1 MKAVLDTNCALEIA
15 LNKTDAVRLKQQGDR
30 SESYVGQIR
39 TGAGPGSSHPEFVNA
54 LWKYH
59 QFNQLSLSVCDQAM
73 ELLPV
78 LVETF
83 VPSQEI
89 YREAFVLT
97 RAQKSRAAYDMFY
110 LALARRED
118 AVLLT
123 LDGTLKKKPNA
134 PEFGSAKSVC
144 TLRPA
149 SASRI

>member
-1 MKAVLDTNCALEIA
+1 VKVVLDANCAVEIA
-15 LNKTDAVRLKQQGDR
+15 LNKPQGDR
-30 SESYVGQIR
+30 PKAMLDESEQVLAPDLLI
-39 TGAGPGSSHPEFVNA
+39 PEFANA

-73 ELLPV
+73 EVLPV

-89 YREAFVLT
+89 YREAFALA
-97 RAQKSRAAYDMFY
+97 RAQQSRAAYDMFY

-123 LDGTLKKKPNA
+123 LDATLKK
-134 PEFGSAKSVC
+134 EAKRAGIRVG
-144 TLRPA
+144 
-149 SASRI
+149 